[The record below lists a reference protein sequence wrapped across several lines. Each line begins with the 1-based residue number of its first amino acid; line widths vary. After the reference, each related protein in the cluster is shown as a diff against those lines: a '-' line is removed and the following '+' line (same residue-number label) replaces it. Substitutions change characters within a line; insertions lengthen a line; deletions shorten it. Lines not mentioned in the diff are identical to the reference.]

1 VPLEQDVGV
10 SATNQGVQKRRTRND
25 FNVESGFLSMATQ
38 FNYPRPPMSLIVD
51 DLPPFGIK
59 LFVGDANAASD
70 RALLESNDI
79 AIVVNC
85 AVNLEIDYAAGV
97 DGSEIASP
105 HGPIRNYKLGL
116 IDDAGNP
123 DTMLLAG
130 YYLLDGALHQ
140 QLPDRSTY
148 PHRRRGNVLLHC
160 RGGRSRSVILAAL
173 YIHIQ
178 MPDRFATLEAAIDH
192 LRVMRELHPNE
203 WMETPKPMLTEAARH
218 AASWIRRIEHEKH
231 SAPKLVSSHK

>member
-1 VPLEQDVGV
+1 
-10 SATNQGVQKRRTRND
+10 
-25 FNVESGFLSMATQ
+25 
-38 FNYPRPPMSLIVD
+38 MSLIVD
-51 DLPPFGIK
+51 ELPPFGIK
-59 LFVGDANAASD
+59 LFVGGAAAAADKS
-70 RALLESNDI
+70 LLERNDI
-79 AIVVNC
+79 AIVLNC
-85 AVNLEIDYAAGV
+85 AVNLDINYAAGV
-97 DGSEIASP
+97 EASDVASP

-140 QLPDRSTY
+140 QLPDRYTY

-178 MPDRFATLEAAIDH
+178 MPDQFPTLDAAIDH
-192 LRVMRELHPNE
+192 LRVARELHPSE
-203 WMETPKPMLTEAARH
+203 WMETPKPMLIEAARH
-218 AASWIRRIEHEKH
+218 AATWVRRIEQEKH
-231 SAPKLVSSHK
+231 PVPKLAISHK

>member
-1 VPLEQDVGV
+1 M
-10 SATNQGVQKRRTRND
+10 TNPFK
-25 FNVESGFLSMATQ
+25 FN
-38 FNYPRPPMSLIVD
+38 RPPMSLIVD

-59 LFVGDANAASD
+59 LFVGGAAAAAD
-70 RALLESNDI
+70 KALLERNDV

-85 AVNLEIDYAAGV
+85 AVNLDIDYLAGAES
-97 DGSEIASP
+97 SETTSP

-116 IDDAGNP
+116 IDDDGNP

-178 MPDRFATLEAAIDH
+178 MPDRFPMLDAAIAH
-192 LRVMRELHPNE
+192 LRAARELHPSE

-218 AASWIRRIEHEKH
+218 AASWIHRIEQEKH
-231 SAPKLVSSHK
+231 SAPKRAASHS

>member
-1 VPLEQDVGV
+1 
-10 SATNQGVQKRRTRND
+10 
-25 FNVESGFLSMATQ
+25 
-38 FNYPRPPMSLIVD
+38 MSLIVD
-51 DLPPFGIK
+51 DLPSFGVK

-70 RALLESNDI
+70 KELLESNDI

-85 AVNLEIDYAAGV
+85 AVNLDIDYTAGV
-97 DGSEIASP
+97 GSSDIASP
-105 HGPIRNYKLGL
+105 HGPVRNYKLGL

-140 QLPDRSTY
+140 QLPDRFTY

-178 MPDRFATLEAAIDH
+178 LPDRFPTLDAAIDH
-192 LRVMRELHPNE
+192 LRVTRELHPDE
-203 WMETPKPMLTEAARH
+203 WMETPKPMLIEAARH
-218 AASWIRRIEHEKH
+218 AAAWIRRIEREKH
-231 SAPKLVSSHK
+231 PAPQPVS

>member
-1 VPLEQDVGV
+1 
-10 SATNQGVQKRRTRND
+10 
-25 FNVESGFLSMATQ
+25 
-38 FNYPRPPMSLIVD
+38 MSLIVD
-51 DLPPFGIK
+51 DLPQFGVK

-70 RALLESNDI
+70 KALLESNDI

-85 AVNLEIDYAAGV
+85 AVNLDIDYTAGV
-97 DGSEIASP
+97 GASDIASP
-105 HGPIRNYKLGL
+105 HGPVRNYKLGL

-140 QLPDRSTY
+140 ELPDRYTY

-178 MPDRFATLEAAIDH
+178 MPNCFPTLEAAINH
-192 LRVMRELHPNE
+192 LRITRELHPDE
-203 WMETPKPMLTEAARH
+203 WMETPKPMLIEAACH
-218 AASWIRRIEHEKH
+218 AATWIRRIEREKH
-231 SAPKLVSSHK
+231 SVPQPVSSSQ

>member
-1 VPLEQDVGV
+1 
-10 SATNQGVQKRRTRND
+10 
-25 FNVESGFLSMATQ
+25 
-38 FNYPRPPMSLIVD
+38 MSLIVE
-51 DLPPFGIK
+51 DLPPFGVK

-70 RALLESNDI
+70 RALLEGNDI

-85 AVNLEIDYAAGV
+85 AVNLDIDYTAGFG
-97 DGSEIASP
+97 GSDVASP
-105 HGPIRNYKLGL
+105 HGPVRNYKLGL

-140 QLPDRSTY
+140 KLPDRYTY

-178 MPDRFATLEAAIDH
+178 LPDRFPTLEAAIDH
-192 LRVMRELHPNE
+192 LRVTRELQPAE
-203 WMETPKPMLTEAARH
+203 WMETPKPMLIEAARH
-218 AASWIRRIEHEKH
+218 AATWIRRIEHEKH
-231 SAPKLVSSHK
+231 PAPQPVSSTR

>member
-1 VPLEQDVGV
+1 
-10 SATNQGVQKRRTRND
+10 
-25 FNVESGFLSMATQ
+25 MATQ
-38 FNYPRPPMSLIVD
+38 FNYPRPPMSLIVE
-51 DLPPFGIK
+51 DLPPFGVQ

-70 RALLESNDI
+70 KALLESNDV

-85 AVNLEIDYAAGV
+85 AVNLDIDHTAGV
-97 DGSEIASP
+97 GASDIALQ

-140 QLPDRSTY
+140 QLPDRHTY
-148 PHRRRGNVLLHC
+148 PHRRRGSVLLHC

-178 MPDRFATLEAAIDH
+178 MPDRFPTLEAAIDH
-192 LRVMRELHPNE
+192 LRVTRELHPDE
-203 WMETPKPMLTEAARH
+203 WMETPKPMLIDAARH
-218 AASWIRRIEHEKH
+218 AASWIRRIEHERRQT
-231 SAPKLVSSHK
+231 PKLVSSNT

>member
-1 VPLEQDVGV
+1 VFRNNNREVQDTSLMV
-10 SATNQGVQKRRTRND
+10 
-25 FNVESGFLSMATQ
+25 TQ
-38 FNYPRPPMSLIVD
+38 FNYPRPPMSLIVE
-51 DLPPFGIK
+51 DLPPFEVK

-70 RALLESNDI
+70 RALLEGNDI

-85 AVNLEIDYAAGV
+85 AVNLDIDYTAGV
-97 DGSEIASP
+97 GASDIASP
-105 HGPIRNYKLGL
+105 HGPVRNYKLGL

-140 QLPDRSTY
+140 QLPDRHTY

-173 YIHIQ
+173 YLHIKLI
-178 MPDRFATLEAAIDH
+178 DRFPTLEAAIDH
-192 LRVMRELHPNE
+192 LRITRELHPDE
-203 WMETPKPMLTEAARH
+203 WEETPKPMLIKAARN
-218 AASWIRRIEHEKH
+218 AAAWIQHIEREKH
-231 SAPKLVSSHK
+231 SAPQLVSSSQ

>member
-1 VPLEQDVGV
+1 M
-10 SATNQGVQKRRTRND
+10 TNPFK
-25 FNVESGFLSMATQ
+25 FN
-38 FNYPRPPMSLIVD
+38 RPPMSLIVE
-51 DLPPFGIK
+51 DLPPFGVK
-59 LFVGDANAASD
+59 LFVGGAAAAAD
-70 RALLESNDI
+70 RDLLERNDI
-79 AIVVNC
+79 AIAVNC
-85 AVNLEIDYAAGV
+85 AVNLDIDYLTGAGE
-97 DGSEIASP
+97 SEVTSV

-178 MPDRFATLEAAIDH
+178 MPDRFPTLDAAIDH
-192 LRVMRELHPNE
+192 LRATRELHPSE
-203 WMETPKPMLTEAARH
+203 WMETPKPMLVEAARH
-218 AASWIRRIEHEKH
+218 AASWIRRIEQEKH
-231 SAPKLVSSHK
+231 PAPKLAASQG

>member
-1 VPLEQDVGV
+1 MV
-10 SATNQGVQKRRTRND
+10 
-25 FNVESGFLSMATQ
+25 TQ
-38 FNYPRPPMSLIVD
+38 FNYLRPPMSLIVE
-51 DLPPFGIK
+51 DLPPFEVK

-70 RALLESNDI
+70 KALLEDNDI

-85 AVNLEIDYAAGV
+85 AVNLDIDYTAGV
-97 DGSEIASP
+97 GASDIASP
-105 HGPIRNYKLGL
+105 HGPVRNYKLGL

-140 QLPDRSTY
+140 KLPDRHTY

-178 MPDRFATLEAAIDH
+178 MTDRFPNLEAAIDH
-192 LRVMRELHPNE
+192 LRVTRELHPNE
-203 WMETPKPMLTEAARH
+203 WEETPKPMLIKAARH
-218 AASWIRRIEHEKH
+218 AAAWIQHIERDKH
-231 SAPKLVSSHK
+231 PAPKLVSSSQ

>member
-1 VPLEQDVGV
+1 
-10 SATNQGVQKRRTRND
+10 
-25 FNVESGFLSMATQ
+25 
-38 FNYPRPPMSLIVD
+38 MSLIIE
-51 DLPPFGIK
+51 DLPPFGVK

-70 RALLESNDI
+70 KASLESNDI

-85 AVNLEIDYAAGV
+85 AVNLDIDYSAGV
-97 DGSEIASP
+97 GASEIAAP
-105 HGPIRNYKLGL
+105 HGPVRNYKLGL

-140 QLPDRSTY
+140 KLPDRHTY

-178 MPDRFATLEAAIDH
+178 MTDRFPTLEAAIDH
-192 LRVMRELHPNE
+192 LRVTRELHPNE
-203 WMETPKPMLTEAARH
+203 WEETPKPMLIKAARH
-218 AASWIRRIEHEKH
+218 AAAWIQHIEGEKH
-231 SAPKLVSSHK
+231 TAPKLVSSSQ

>member
-1 VPLEQDVGV
+1 MTIPLPIE
-10 SATNQGVQKRRTRND
+10 
-25 FNVESGFLSMATQ
+25 
-38 FNYPRPPMSLIVD
+38 RPPMSLIVD

-59 LFVGDANAASD
+59 LFVGGAAAAADKS
-70 RALLESNDI
+70 LLERNDI

-85 AVNLEIDYAAGV
+85 AVNLDIDYTAGV
-97 DGSEIASP
+97 GASDVASP
-105 HGPIRNYKLGL
+105 QGPVRNYKLGL

-140 QLPDRSTY
+140 QLPDRYTY

-178 MPDRFATLEAAIDH
+178 MPDRFPTLDAAIDH
-192 LRVMRELHPNE
+192 LRITRELHPHE
-203 WMETPKPMLTEAARH
+203 WMETPKPMLIEAARH
-218 AASWIRRIEHEKH
+218 AATWVRRIEQEKH
-231 SAPKLVSSHK
+231 PAPTLAMSHS

>member
-1 VPLEQDVGV
+1 
-10 SATNQGVQKRRTRND
+10 
-25 FNVESGFLSMATQ
+25 
-38 FNYPRPPMSLIVD
+38 MSLIIE

-70 RALLESNDI
+70 KALLETNDI

-85 AVNLEIDYAAGV
+85 AVNLDIDYTAGV
-97 DGSEIASP
+97 GASEIAAP
-105 HGPIRNYKLGL
+105 HGPVRNYKLGL

-130 YYLLDGALHQ
+130 YFLLDGALHQ
-140 QLPDRSTY
+140 KLPDRYTY
-148 PHRRRGNVLLHC
+148 PHRRHGNVLLHC

-178 MPDRFATLEAAIDH
+178 MTDRFPTLEAAIDH
-192 LRVMRELHPNE
+192 LRVTRELHPNE
-203 WMETPKPMLTEAARH
+203 WEETPKPMLIKAARH
-218 AASWIRRIEHEKH
+218 AAAWIQHIESEKH
-231 SAPKLVSSHK
+231 PAQKLVSSSQ

>member
-1 VPLEQDVGV
+1 
-10 SATNQGVQKRRTRND
+10 
-25 FNVESGFLSMATQ
+25 MATQ
-38 FNYPRPPMSLIVD
+38 FNFPRPSMSLVVD
-51 DLPPFGIK
+51 DLPPFGVK
-59 LFVGDANAASD
+59 LYVGDANAASD
-70 RALLESNDI
+70 REMLESNDI

-85 AVNLEIDYAAGV
+85 AVNLDIDYAAGV
-97 DGSEIASP
+97 GASEIASP
-105 HGPIRNYKLGL
+105 HGPVRNYKLGL

-140 QLPDRSTY
+140 QLPDRYTY

-178 MPDRFATLEAAIDH
+178 LPDRFPTLDSAIGH
-192 LRVMRELHPNE
+192 LRVTRELHPDE
-203 WMETPKPMLTEAARH
+203 WMETPKPMLIEAARY
-218 AASWIRRIEHEKH
+218 AAAWIQRIESDKH
-231 SAPKLVSSHK
+231 PAPQAVSSSR